1 MWSQIYHQTE
11 KNDNG
16 KEGMI
21 TSKMKNCQIL
31 LVDDEPA
38 ELEAYSL
45 LLTSLGMKNVRTLSD
60 SRNVLATLESMQ
72 SPVLFLDLN
81 MPHMSGQEILREL
94 KINKPQIPVIIVT
107 ADSEIE
113 TAVECLK
120 LGAQDYLVKPIDLKM
135 FSSALRNAL
144 EIGLLRNEVMS
155 LKGISFSSREYTNKA
170 FDRIITKSP
179 LMFGLFQYIE
189 SIATSGLPT
198 LILGETGSGKELI
211 ANAIH
216 EVSGLPGKFVAVDIS
231 GLDDTLFSD
240 TLFGHTKGAYTGAE
254 TVRAGMIEKAGDGT
268 IFLDEIG
275 DLSEVSQV
283 KLLRLL
289 QEKIYYPLG
298 SDQPK
303 QCQARIITAANKDLT
318 KLTGQDGEFRMDL
331 YYRLSTHLI
340 KVPPLRDRRE
350 DIPLLVEHL
359 IANGAAAMNKEIP
372 TISPQAINLLM
383 RHPFWGNI
391 RELKAYIS
399 DAVARCANGHIREN
413 LIAERLAGT
422 TSVAS
427 ATTDNMVYT
436 NPLEPLFGHFPT
448 LDELADYAVELALNI
463 SENNQSQASRL
474 LGVSRQAL
482 NKRLKKRTV

>member
-1 MWSQIYHQTE
+1 
-11 KNDNG
+11 
-16 KEGMI
+16 MI
-21 TSKMKNCQIL
+21 TSKMKNYQIL

-38 ELEAYSL
+38 ELEAYSM
-45 LLTSLGMKNVRTLSD
+45 LLTSMGMKNIRTLSD

-81 MPHMSGQEILREL
+81 MPYMSGQEVLREL
-94 KINKPQIPVIIVT
+94 KTKKPQIPVIIVT

-120 LGAQDYLVKPIDLKM
+120 LGAQDYLVKPIDFKM

-155 LKGISFSSREYTNKA
+155 LKGISFSGREHSNKA
-170 FDRIITKSP
+170 FNRIVTKSP
-179 LMFGLFQYIE
+179 LMFSLFQYIE

-211 ANAIH
+211 AKAIH
-216 EVSGLPGKFVAVDIS
+216 ELSCQSGEFVAVDIS

-240 TLFGHTKGAYTGAE
+240 TLFGHARGAYTGADS
-254 TVRAGMIEKAGDGT
+254 VRAGMIERASEGT

-275 DLSEVSQV
+275 DLCEVSQV

-303 QCQARIITAANKDLT
+303 RCHARIITAANKDLT
-318 KLTGQDGEFRMDL
+318 RLAGRDGEFRMDL

-340 KVPPLRDRRE
+340 KVPPLRERRE
-350 DIPLLVEHL
+350 DIPLLVDHL
-359 IANGAAAMNKEIP
+359 IASAAAAMKKEVP
-372 TISPQAINLLM
+372 SISTEAMSLLM
-383 RHPFWGNI
+383 SHPFRGNI

-399 DAVARCANGHIREN
+399 DAVARCTHGHIQDH
-413 LIAERLAGT
+413 LIAERLAGANPAEKRNT
-422 TSVAS
+422 VQA
-427 ATTDNMVYT
+427 
-436 NPLEPLFGHFPT
+436 NPLEALFGHFPT
-448 LDELADYAVELALNI
+448 LDELAEYAIDTALHI
-463 SENNQSQASRL
+463 TANNQSQAAVL

-482 NKRLKKRTV
+482 NKRLKKKN

>member
-1 MWSQIYHQTE
+1 
-11 KNDNG
+11 
-16 KEGMI
+16 MI
-21 TSKMKNCQIL
+21 TAKMKNCQIL

-45 LLTSLGMKNVRTLSD
+45 LLTSMGMKNVRTLGD

-81 MPHMSGQEILREL
+81 MPHMSGQEILRQL
-94 KINKPQIPVIIVT
+94 KMSRPQIPVIIVT

-155 LKGISFSSREYTNKA
+155 LKGISFSSGEYTNKA
-170 FDRIITKSP
+170 FLPIVTKSP

-211 ANAIH
+211 AKAIH
-216 EVSGLPGKFVAVDIS
+216 EVSGLPGEFVAVDIS

-240 TLFGHTKGAYTGAE
+240 TLFGHAKGAYTGAE
-254 TVRAGMIEKAGDGT
+254 TVRAGMLERAGDGT

-275 DLSEVSQV
+275 DLSEISQV

-303 QCQARIITAANKDLT
+303 QCHARIITAANKDLT
-318 KLTGQDGEFRMDL
+318 RLAGQDGEFRMDL

-359 IANGAAAMNKEIP
+359 ITSGAAMMKKETP
-372 TISPQAINLLM
+372 TISPQAMNLLM

-399 DAVARCANGHIREN
+399 DAVARSTHGHIGEN
-413 LIAERLAGT
+413 LIAERLAGAASRVTDT
-422 TSVAS
+422 TVH
-427 ATTDNMVYT
+427 DKQLYT
-436 NPLEPLFGHFPT
+436 NPLAALFGHFPT
-448 LDELADYAVELALNI
+448 LEELADYAVELALHV
-463 SENNQSQASRL
+463 SENNQSQAARL

-482 NKRLKKRTV
+482 NKRLKKKKAPAAGDKM

>member
-1 MWSQIYHQTE
+1 
-11 KNDNG
+11 
-16 KEGMI
+16 MI
-21 TSKMKNCQIL
+21 TAKMKNCPIL

-45 LLTSLGMKNVRTLSD
+45 LLTSMGMNNITTLND
-60 SRNVLATLESMQ
+60 SRMVLQTLENMQ

-81 MPHMSGQEILREL
+81 MPHMSGQEVLREL
-94 KINKPQIPVIIVT
+94 KIKKPQTPVIIVT

-155 LKGISFSSREYTNKA
+155 LKGISFGSREYSNRA
-170 FDRIITKSP
+170 FDKIVTKSP

-211 ANAIH
+211 AKAIH
-216 EVSGLPGKFVAVDIS
+216 EVSGLTGKFVAVDIS
-231 GLDDTLFSD
+231 GLDDALLSD
-240 TLFGHTKGAYTGAE
+240 TLFGHAKGAYTGADS
-254 TVRAGMIEKAGDGT
+254 VRAGMIEKATDGT

-275 DLSEVSQV
+275 DLSEISQV

-303 QCQARIITAANKDLT
+303 QCHARIITAANKDLS
-318 KLTGQDGEFRMDL
+318 KLAGQEGEFRMDL

-340 KVPPLRDRRE
+340 KVPPLRERKE

-359 IANGAAAMNKEIP
+359 IAGGAAAMNKAIP
-372 TISPQAINLLM
+372 TISPQAMNILLQ
-383 RHPFWGNI
+383 HPFWGNI
-391 RELKAYIS
+391 RELKAYLS
-399 DAVARCANGHIREN
+399 DAVARCANGHIQDH
-413 LIAERLAGT
+413 LIADRLTGA
-422 TSVAS
+422 TSMHRNHS
-427 ATTDNMVYT
+427 IQTS
-436 NPLEPLFGHFPT
+436 PLESLFGHFPT
-448 LDELADYAVELALNI
+448 LEELADYAIDKALSI
-463 SENNQSQASRL
+463 TDNNQSQAATM

-482 NKRLKKRTV
+482 HKRLKKRTAVSTRDDNVNHS

>member
-1 MWSQIYHQTE
+1 
-11 KNDNG
+11 
-16 KEGMI
+16 MI
-21 TSKMKNCQIL
+21 TAKMKNCPIM

-45 LLTSLGMKNVRTLSD
+45 LLTSMGMNNITTLSD
-60 SRNVLATLESMQ
+60 SRKVLHTLENMQ
-72 SPVLFLDLN
+72 PPVLFLDLN
-81 MPHMSGQEILREL
+81 MPHMSGQEVLREL
-94 KINKPQIPVIIVT
+94 KKQKPQIPVIIVT

-155 LKGISFSSREYTNKA
+155 LKGISFGSKEYSNRA
-170 FDRIITKSP
+170 FDKIVTKSP

-211 ANAIH
+211 AKAIH
-216 EVSGLPGKFVAVDIS
+216 EVSGVTGEFVAVDIS
-231 GLDDTLFSD
+231 GLDDALLSD
-240 TLFGHTKGAYTGAE
+240 TLFGHAKGAYTGADA
-254 TVRAGMIEKAGDGT
+254 VRAGMIEKAVEGT

-275 DLSEVSQV
+275 DLSEISQV

-303 QCQARIITAANKDLT
+303 QCQARIITAANKDLS
-318 KLTGQDGEFRMDL
+318 KLVGQAGEFRMDL

-340 KVPPLRDRRE
+340 KVPPLRERKE
-350 DIPLLVEHL
+350 DIPLLVSHL
-359 IANGAAAMNKEIP
+359 IAGGAAAMNKAIP
-372 TISPQAINLLM
+372 TISPQAMNLLM
-383 RHPFWGNI
+383 HHPFRGNI
-391 RELKAYIS
+391 RELKAYIA
-399 DAVARCANGHIREN
+399 DAVARCTGGHIQDR
-413 LIAERLAGT
+413 LIADRLTGA
-422 TSVAS
+422 TSMSSVLILKK
-427 ATTDNMVYT
+427 
-436 NPLEPLFGHFPT
+436 NPLESLFGHFPT
-448 LDELADYAVELALNI
+448 LEELADYAIEEALKM
-463 SENNQSQASRL
+463 SDNNQSQAAGL

-482 NKRLKKRTV
+482 HKRLKRKTSPSTRGYNVNHS